1 MHKIYNVGS
10 VIAETLETKNEKD
23 RAIVSNLL
31 FAETIIE
38 KHRLQYFAMI

>member
-1 MHKIYNVGS
+1 MYNVGG
-10 VIAETLETKNEKD
+10 VIAETLKTKNEND

-38 KHRLQYFAMI
+38 NIVYSILQ